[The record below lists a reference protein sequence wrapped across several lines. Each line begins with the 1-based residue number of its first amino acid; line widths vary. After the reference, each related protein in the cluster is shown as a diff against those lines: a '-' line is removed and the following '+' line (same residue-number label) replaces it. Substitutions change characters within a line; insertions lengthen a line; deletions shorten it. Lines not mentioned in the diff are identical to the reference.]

1 MRSIA
6 GVSPALHWLRG
17 LAEEADY
24 LLAAEVKA
32 LNWQQEF
39 EADEVACAVMAR
51 LRLSSDH
58 MSACAHVTVAAVSRE
73 YMAYLQQLLT
83 EQQQLSPLHK
93 QMLAD
98 QRGWP
103 ADFDATVALYK
114 ASVERGDP
122 DVTVQLLA
130 GFRAAR
136 NQRQLLHLAWW
147 NSTES
152 DEELELDLGAL

>member
-58 MSACAHVTVAAVSRE
+58 MSACGCCFTRVHGVPAAAAH
-73 YMAYLQQLLT
+73 
-83 EQQQLSPLHK
+83 
-93 QMLAD
+93 
-98 QRGWP
+98 
-103 ADFDATVALYK
+103 
-114 ASVERGDP
+114 
-122 DVTVQLLA
+122 
-130 GFRAAR
+130 RAAAAKPAAQADAGR
-136 NQRQLLHLAWW
+136 PTGLA
-147 NSTES
+147 SRF
-152 DEELELDLGAL
+152 